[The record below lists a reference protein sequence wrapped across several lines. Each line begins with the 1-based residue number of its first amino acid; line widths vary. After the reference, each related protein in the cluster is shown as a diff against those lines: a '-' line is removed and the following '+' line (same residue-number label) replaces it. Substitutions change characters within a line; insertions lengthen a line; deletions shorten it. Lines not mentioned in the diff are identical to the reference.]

1 MYKYEPVKQALD
13 DYSQSDSSKLLFTR
27 AYTQLKGVIYVNAAI
42 ERLML
47 SKSPEEALATAW
59 EDVEPA
65 FKGRGEM
72 VLIGAVLGIWD
83 AVLIPERSKFDFML
97 ASAFREADEL
107 TDPSYD
113 RRYGNNIRN
122 NPIKRPD
129 DVWNMPVPVPV
140 NGSSMLTRLIEKKY
154 FKATDKAIRDILD
167 EARPELYLPMTTKAR
182 RQLEEARRAEKAKKT
197 KSKK

>member
-1 MYKYEPVKQALD
+1 MYRYEPVKKALD

-27 AYTQLKGVIYVNAAI
+27 AYSQLKGVVYVNAAI

-47 SKSPEEALATAW
+47 SKSPEAALATAW
-59 EDVEPA
+59 EDVEAA

-72 VLIGAVLGIWD
+72 VLIGAVLGVWD
-83 AVLIPERSKFDFML
+83 AVLIPERSKFDLLM
-97 ASAFREADEL
+97 ASAFREAEEL

-113 RRYGNNIRN
+113 RRYGDNILKS
-122 NPIKRPD
+122 PIKRPD
-129 DVWNMPVPVPV
+129 GVWNMPVPVPI

-154 FKATDKAIRDILD
+154 LNATDKVIQDILD

-182 RQLEEARRAEKAKKT
+182 RQLEEARRAEKAKKS
-197 KSKK
+197 KSAK